1 MPLRIMIV
9 DDNPGARA
17 ILRRCARE
25 LEEVEVVGEA
35 ASGQEALS
43 KAREARPD
51 VMFLDIDMPDTDG
64 LSVARRLVEE
74 QPDLYLVFVT
84 AYPEY
89 ALEAF
94 EVYAYDYIVKPI
106 DEERVKRT
114 LRRLQQQHQSA
125 ASDLALGELVAAL
138 HRPNRLLV
146 RNGRELVFIDPD
158 RVIFLA
164 REGRK
169 TVIYTRDG
177 RYETTETLAEI
188 EQRLD
193 PHTFFRSHKS
203 YIVNLNLVE
212 RLVPWA
218 NGSYLI
224 KFRDSRH
231 DAVLSRHQARVLI
244 ERGKS

>member
-17 ILRRCARE
+17 VLRRCVRE
-25 LEEVEVVGEA
+25 LPEVEVVGEA
-35 ASGQEALS
+35 TGGQETLI
-43 KAREARPD
+43 KAREVRPN
-51 VMFLDIDMPDTDG
+51 VILLDIDMPDTDG
-64 LSVARRLVEE
+64 LSVARQLVEE
-74 QPDLYLVFVT
+74 HPELYLVFVT

-94 EVYAYDYIVKPI
+94 QVYAYDYIVKPI
-106 DEERVKRT
+106 DEERVRRT
-114 LRRLQQQHQSA
+114 LRRLQQQQQA
-125 ASDLALGELVAAL
+125 VASDLNLGEMVAAL
-138 HRPNRLLV
+138 HRPNRLVV

-158 RVIFLA
+158 RVIFVA

-203 YIVNLNLVE
+203 YVVNLNLVE
-212 RLVPWA
+212 RLVPWT

-231 DAVLSRHQARVLI
+231 EAVLSRHQARVLV
-244 ERGKS
+244 ERSRP